1 MTHEA
6 FDSGKER
13 KELSPDEAVVFND
26 LLQTFIGREASKA
39 MGDEEARQEAI
50 DAWVRDNAAKYERAF
65 EELLDEK
72 PELVRSQNFANQDA
86 AIKFIEER
94 LRS

>member
-13 KELSPDEAVVFND
+13 KELSPEEAVVFND
-26 LLQTFIGREASKA
+26 LLQTFIGREAAKSL
-39 MGDEEARQEAI
+39 GDDEARQNTI
-50 DAWVRDNAAKYERAF
+50 NAWVNDNAARYEAAF
-65 EELLDEK
+65 EELLEEK
-72 PELVRSQNFANQDA
+72 PELVRSQNFANQEA

-94 LRS
+94 I